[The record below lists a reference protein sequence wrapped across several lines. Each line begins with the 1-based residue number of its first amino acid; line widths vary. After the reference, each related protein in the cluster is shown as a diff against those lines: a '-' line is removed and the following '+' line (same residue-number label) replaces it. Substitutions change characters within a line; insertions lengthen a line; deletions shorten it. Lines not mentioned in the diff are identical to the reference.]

1 MPEEGPPSSGPDG
14 SRLRV
19 SAAIVVHEDRVLLV
33 RRRVAEGN
41 LSWQFPAGKVE
52 PGEAW
57 EDAAVRETK
66 EETGLDVSVTGAL
79 GERVH
84 PATGRL
90 MSYAACD
97 VVGGSVCAAAPAE
110 IAEVA
115 WVTLAELPGYIPY
128 GIFEPV
134 QRYLEA
140 LIGLPPQGQG

>member
-1 MPEEGPPSSGPDG
+1 MPEDGPPRSGPD
-14 SRLRV
+14 SPRPRV
-19 SAAIVVHEDRVLLV
+19 AAAVVVHEDRVLLV

-57 EDAAVRETK
+57 ADAAVRETK
-66 EETGLDVSVTGAL
+66 EETGLDVSVIEAL

-97 VVGGSVCAAAPAE
+97 VLAGSARAAAPAE
-110 IAEVA
+110 IVEIA
-115 WVTLAELPGYIPY
+115 WVSHAELPRYIPS
-128 GIFEPV
+128 GLFEPV
-134 QRYLEA
+134 QQYLDA
-140 LIGLPPQGQG
+140 AIG

>member
-1 MPEEGPPSSGPDG
+1 MPEDGPPRSGSEG
-14 SRLRV
+14 HRLRV
-19 SAAIVVHEDRVLLV
+19 AAAVVVHEGRVLLV

-57 EDAAVRETK
+57 EEAAVRETK
-66 EETGLDVSVTGAL
+66 EETGLEVSAAGAL

-84 PATGRL
+84 PLTGRL

-97 VVGGSVCAAAPAE
+97 VVGGFARAAAPTE

-115 WVTLAELPGYIPY
+115 WVTHAELPKYIPY

-134 QRYLEA
+134 QRYLDA
-140 LIGLPPQGQG
+140 LIGLPPPGRS

>member
-1 MPEEGPPSSGPDG
+1 MSEDGPPRSVPDG
-14 SRLRV
+14 ARLRV
-19 SAAIVVHEDRVLLV
+19 AAAVVVHEGRVLLV

-57 EDAAVRETK
+57 ADAAVRETK
-66 EETGLDVSVTGAL
+66 EETGLYVSVIEAL

-97 VVGGSVCAAAPAE
+97 VLAGSARAAAPAE

-115 WVTLAELPGYIPY
+115 WVSHEELSRYIPS
-128 GIFEPV
+128 GLFEPV
-134 QRYLEA
+134 QQYLDA
-140 LIGLPPQGQG
+140 VIG